1 MAKNGFSSPEKQREA
16 NEKYSK
22 TEKGKQAGKK
32 AAAKYKANK
41 YIEEF
46 ANSKD
51 LEVLKERINK
61 KLRNYGGNMKVL
73 YVAKGQGTNPE
84 IEKKSIDYTPEVE
97 EIFLTIL
104 DKVLRAKFNLPKK
117 AVMEYFTADED
128 NFTEEELK
136 DLKEICREKDGT
148 LNGNIYLNGIDSK
161 YRFIDWFEEDR
172 ELIDAPYLREILGT
186 YADDIEKVLRPEQLK
201 LLNKVKEF
209 INPVADAGFK
219 LNIKDKK

>member
-1 MAKNGFSSPEKQREA
+1 MAKNGFSSPEKQKEA

-22 TEKGKQAGKK
+22 SEKGKQAGKK
-32 AAAKYKANK
+32 ATAKYKANK

-46 ANSKD
+46 ANVKD
-51 LEVLKERINK
+51 LEILKGRINK
-61 KLRNYGGNMKVL
+61 KLRNGGNMKVL
-73 YVAKGQGTNPE
+73 YIAKGQETNPE
-84 IEKKSIDYTPEVE
+84 IEKKSMDYTPEVE

-104 DKVLRAKFNLPKK
+104 DKVLRVKFNLPKK

-148 LNGNIYLNGIDSK
+148 LSGNIYLNGIDNK
-161 YRFIDWFEEDR
+161 YRFIEWFEEER

-186 YADDIEKVLRPEQLK
+186 YAKEIKKVLNPEQLE
-201 LLNKVKEF
+201 LLNKIKEF
-209 INPVADAGFK
+209 INPIADAGFK
-219 LNIKDKK
+219 LNIKNKK

>member
-1 MAKNGFSSPEKQREA
+1 MAKNGFSSPEKQKEA

-22 TEKGKQAGKK
+22 SEKGKQAGKK
-32 AAAKYKANK
+32 ATAKYKANK

-46 ANSKD
+46 ANVKD
-51 LEVLKERINK
+51 LEILKGRINK
-61 KLRNYGGNMKVL
+61 KLRNGGNMKVL
-73 YVAKGQGTNPE
+73 YISKGQGTNPE
-84 IEKKSIDYTPEVE
+84 IEKKSMDYTPEVE

-104 DKVLRAKFNLPKK
+104 DKVLRVKFNLPKK

-148 LNGNIYLNGIDSK
+148 LNGNIYLNGIDNK
-161 YRFIDWFEEDR
+161 YRFIEWFEEER

-186 YADDIEKVLRPEQLK
+186 YAKEIKKVLNPEQLE
-201 LLNKVKEF
+201 LLNKIKEF
-209 INPVADAGFK
+209 INPIADAGFK
-219 LNIKDKK
+219 LNIKNKK

>member
-1 MAKNGFSSPEKQREA
+1 MAKKGFSSPEKQKEA

-32 AAAKYKANK
+32 ATAKYKANK

-51 LEVLKERINK
+51 LEVLKSKINK
-61 KLRNYGGNMKVL
+61 KLRNGGNMKVL
-73 YVAKGQGTNPE
+73 CVAKGQGTNPE
-84 IEKKSIDYTPEVE
+84 IEKKSMDYTPEVE

-104 DKVLRAKFNLPKK
+104 DKVLRVKFNLSKK

-148 LNGNIYLNGIDSK
+148 LNGNIYLNGIDDK

-172 ELIDAPYLREILGT
+172 ELIDATYLREILGT
-186 YADDIEKVLRPEQLK
+186 YADDIEKVLSPEQLE
-201 LLNKVKEF
+201 LLNRLKEF
-209 INPVADAGFK
+209 IDPVADAGFK
-219 LNIKDKK
+219 LNIKVKK

>member
-1 MAKNGFSSPEKQREA
+1 MAKNGFSSPEKQKEA

-22 TEKGKQAGKK
+22 SEKGKQAGKK
-32 AAAKYKANK
+32 ATAKYKANK

-46 ANSKD
+46 ANVKD
-51 LEVLKERINK
+51 LEILKGRINK
-61 KLRNYGGNMKVL
+61 KLRNGGNMKVL
-73 YVAKGQGTNPE
+73 YTAKGQGTNPE
-84 IEKKSIDYTPEVE
+84 IEKKSMDYTPEVE

-104 DKVLRAKFNLPKK
+104 DKVLRVKFNLPKK

-148 LNGNIYLNGIDSK
+148 LNGNIYLNGIDNK
-161 YRFIDWFEEDR
+161 YRFIEWFEEER

-186 YADDIEKVLRPEQLK
+186 YAKEIKKVLNPEQLE
-201 LLNKVKEF
+201 LLNKIKEF
-209 INPVADAGFK
+209 INPIADAGFK
-219 LNIKDKK
+219 LNIKDKR

>member
-1 MAKNGFSSPEKQREA
+1 MAKNGFSSPEKQKEA

-22 TEKGKQAGKK
+22 SEKGKQAGKK
-32 AAAKYKANK
+32 ATAKYKANK

-46 ANSKD
+46 ANVKD
-51 LEVLKERINK
+51 LEILKGRINK
-61 KLRNYGGNMKVL
+61 KLRNGGNMKVL
-73 YVAKGQGTNPE
+73 YIVKGQGTNPE
-84 IEKKSIDYTPEVE
+84 IEKKSMDYTPEVE

-104 DKVLRAKFNLPKK
+104 DKVLRVKFNLPKK

-148 LNGNIYLNGIDSK
+148 LNGNIYLNGIDNK
-161 YRFIDWFEEDR
+161 YRFIEWFEEER

-186 YADDIEKVLRPEQLK
+186 YAKEIKKVLNPEQLE
-201 LLNKVKEF
+201 LLNKIKEF
-209 INPVADAGFK
+209 INPIADAGFK
-219 LNIKDKK
+219 LNIKNKK

>member
-1 MAKNGFSSPEKQREA
+1 MAKNGFSSPEKQKEA

-22 TEKGKQAGKK
+22 SEKGKQAGKK
-32 AAAKYKANK
+32 ATAKYKANK

-46 ANSKD
+46 ANVKD
-51 LEVLKERINK
+51 LEILKGRINK
-61 KLRNYGGNMKVL
+61 KLRNGGNMKVL
-73 YVAKGQGTNPE
+73 YIAKGQETNPE
-84 IEKKSIDYTPEVE
+84 IEKKSMDYTPEVE

-104 DKVLRAKFNLPKK
+104 DKVLRVKFNLPKK

-148 LNGNIYLNGIDSK
+148 LNGNIYLNGIDNK
-161 YRFIDWFEEDR
+161 YRFIEWFEEER

-186 YADDIEKVLRPEQLK
+186 YAKEIKKVLNPEQLE
-201 LLNKVKEF
+201 LLNKIKEF
-209 INPVADAGFK
+209 INPIADAGFK
-219 LNIKDKK
+219 LNIKNKK

>member
-1 MAKNGFSSPEKQREA
+1 MAKNGFSSPEKQKEA

-22 TEKGKQAGKK
+22 SEKGKQAGKK
-32 AAAKYKANK
+32 ATAKYKANK

-46 ANSKD
+46 ANVKD
-51 LEVLKERINK
+51 LEILKGRINK
-61 KLRNYGGNMKVL
+61 KLRNGGNMKVL
-73 YVAKGQGTNPE
+73 YIAKGQGTNPE
-84 IEKKSIDYTPEVE
+84 IEKKSMDYTPEVE

-104 DKVLRAKFNLPKK
+104 DKVLRVKFNLPKK

-148 LNGNIYLNGIDSK
+148 LNGNIYLNGIDNK
-161 YRFIDWFEEDR
+161 YRFIEWFEEER

-186 YADDIEKVLRPEQLK
+186 YAKEIKKVLNPEQLE
-201 LLNKVKEF
+201 LLNKIKEF
-209 INPVADAGFK
+209 INPIADAGFK

>member
-1 MAKNGFSSPEKQREA
+1 MARNGFSSPEKQKEA

-22 TEKGKQAGKK
+22 TEKGKNAGNK
-32 AAAKYKANK
+32 ATAKYKANQFIDK
-41 YIEEF
+41 F

-51 LEVLKERINK
+51 LEILKGKINK
-61 KLRNYGGNMKVL
+61 KLRNGGNMKVL

-84 IEKKSIDYTPEVE
+84 ILEKSIDYTDEIE

-104 DKVLRAKFNLPKK
+104 NKVLRTKFSLSKK

-136 DLKEICREKDGT
+136 DLKSICREKDGT
-148 LNGNIYLNGIDSK
+148 LNGSIYLNGIDDK

-172 ELIDAPYLREILGT
+172 ELIDAIYLREILRT
-186 YADDIEKVLRPEQLK
+186 YKEEIKKVLSPEQLE
-201 LLNKVKEF
+201 LLENIKKF
-209 INPVADAGFK
+209 INPIADAGFK

>member
-1 MAKNGFSSPEKQREA
+1 MARNGFSSPEKQKEA

-22 TEKGKQAGKK
+22 TEKGKNAGNK
-32 AAAKYKANK
+32 ATAKYKANQFIDK
-41 YIEEF
+41 F

-51 LEVLKERINK
+51 LEILKGKINK
-61 KLRNYGGNMKVL
+61 KLRNGGNMKVL

-84 IEKKSIDYTPEVE
+84 IEKKSMDYTEEVE

-104 DKVLRAKFNLPKK
+104 NKVLRTKFSLSKK

-136 DLKEICREKDGT
+136 DLKSICREKDGT
-148 LNGNIYLNGIDSK
+148 LNGSIYLNGIDDK

-172 ELIDAPYLREILGT
+172 ELIDAIYLREILRT
-186 YADDIEKVLRPEQLK
+186 YKEEIKKVLSKEQLE
-201 LLNKVKEF
+201 LLENIKKF
-209 INPVADAGFK
+209 INPIADAGFK

>member
-1 MAKNGFSSPEKQREA
+1 MARNGFSSPEKQKEA

-22 TEKGKQAGKK
+22 TEKGKNAGNK
-32 AAAKYKANK
+32 ATAKYKANQFIDK
-41 YIEEF
+41 F

-51 LEVLKERINK
+51 LEILKGKINK
-61 KLRNYGGNMKVL
+61 KLRNGGNMKVL

-84 IEKKSIDYTPEVE
+84 ILEKSIDYTDERE

-104 DKVLRAKFNLPKK
+104 NKVLRTKFSLSKK

-136 DLKEICREKDGT
+136 DLKSICREKDGT
-148 LNGNIYLNGIDSK
+148 LNGSIYLNGIDDK

-172 ELIDAPYLREILGT
+172 ELIDAIYLREILRT
-186 YADDIEKVLRPEQLK
+186 YKEEIKKVLSPEQLE
-201 LLNKVKEF
+201 LLENIKKF
-209 INPVADAGFK
+209 INPIADAGFK

>member
-1 MAKNGFSSPEKQREA
+1 MAKKGFSSPEKQKEA

-22 TEKGKQAGKK
+22 SEKGKQAGKK
-32 AAAKYKANK
+32 ATAKYKANI

-46 ANSKD
+46 ANNRD
-51 LEVLKERINK
+51 LETLKSKINK
-61 KLRNYGGNMKVL
+61 KLRNGGNMKIL
-73 YVAKGQGTNPE
+73 YIAKGQGTNPE
-84 IEKKSIDYTPEVE
+84 IEKKSMDYTEDVE

-104 DKVLRAKFNLPKK
+104 DKVLRTKFNLSKK

-136 DLKEICREKDGT
+136 DLKNICREKNGT

-161 YRFIDWFEEDR
+161 YMFVDWFEEDR
-172 ELIDAPYLREILGT
+172 ELIDASQLREILGT
-186 YADDIEKVLRPEQLK
+186 YAEEIKKVLSPEQLE
-201 LLNKVKEF
+201 LLENIKKF

-219 LNIKDKK
+219 LNIKEKK

>member
-1 MAKNGFSSPEKQREA
+1 MAKNGFSSPEKQKEA

-22 TEKGKQAGKK
+22 SEKGKQAGKK
-32 AAAKYKANK
+32 ATAKYKANK

-46 ANSKD
+46 ANVKD
-51 LEVLKERINK
+51 LEILKGRINK
-61 KLRNYGGNMKVL
+61 KLRNGGNMKVL
-73 YVAKGQGTNPE
+73 YIVKGQGTNPE
-84 IEKKSIDYTPEVE
+84 IEKKSMDYTPEVE

-104 DKVLRAKFNLPKK
+104 DKVLRVKFNLPKK

-148 LNGNIYLNGIDSK
+148 LNGNIYLNGIDNK
-161 YRFIDWFEEDR
+161 YRFIAWFEEER

-186 YADDIEKVLRPEQLK
+186 YAKEIKKVLNPEQLE
-201 LLNKVKEF
+201 LLNKIKEF
-209 INPVADAGFK
+209 INPIADAGFK
-219 LNIKDKK
+219 LNIKNKK

>member
-1 MAKNGFSSPEKQREA
+1 MAKNGFSSPEKQKEA

-22 TEKGKQAGKK
+22 SEKGKQAGKK
-32 AAAKYKANK
+32 ATAKYKANK

-46 ANSKD
+46 ANVKD
-51 LEVLKERINK
+51 LEILKGRINK
-61 KLRNYGGNMKVL
+61 KLRNGGNMKVL
-73 YVAKGQGTNPE
+73 YIAKGQGTNPE
-84 IEKKSIDYTPEVE
+84 IEKKSMDYTPEVE

-104 DKVLRAKFNLPKK
+104 DKVLRVKFNLPKK

-148 LNGNIYLNGIDSK
+148 LNGNIYLNGIDNK
-161 YRFIDWFEEDR
+161 YRFIEWFEEER

-186 YADDIEKVLRPEQLK
+186 YAKEIKKVLNQEQLE
-201 LLNKVKEF
+201 LLNKIKEF
-209 INPVADAGFK
+209 INPIADAGFK